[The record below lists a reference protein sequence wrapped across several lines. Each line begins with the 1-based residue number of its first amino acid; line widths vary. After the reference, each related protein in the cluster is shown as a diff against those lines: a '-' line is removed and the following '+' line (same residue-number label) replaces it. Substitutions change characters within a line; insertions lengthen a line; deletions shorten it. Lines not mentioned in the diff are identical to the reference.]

1 MVMLGMVKIL
11 DLHGFTILLY
21 NNCIYIYIYMCSKQS
36 QQTIPASSNPHLLL
50 VFVCEVKVHGSGGE
64 FGCFFFVA
72 TFRAGPQP
80 QICQWRPGTGWG
92 VGKQIW
98 FTSGILKMKIFGCW
112 SNGEC
117 GMAVESPKIGGFSGQ
132 ISLIASKWPTNAGM
146 CFSVK
151 AAPRWSLTRVRQW
164 LEPLGTPW
172 WVYPHPVAYRF
183 AQYKA
188 TAVLPGCPMLSQFLD
203 HPHGPSKW
211 AREMRN
217 ERTYT
222 AMRMTGIKC
231 IYSCPSSRHKPQSFI
246 ETKTLRFC
254 SPDTK
259 NFKKWT

>member
-1 MVMLGMVKIL
+1 MVMLGMVNIL

-21 NNCIYIYIYMCSKQS
+21 NNCMYIYIYV
-36 QQTIPASSNPHLLL
+36 QQTIPTNHPSIQQPPPPSC
-50 VFVCEVKVHGSGGE
+50 VCLRGQSPWQRRRIRV
-64 FGCFFFVA
+64 FFFVA
-72 TFRAGPQP
+72 TFRAGQP

-98 FTSGILKMKIFGCW
+98 CTSGILKMKIFGCW

-132 ISLIASKWPTNAGM
+132 ISLIASKWPTNGGM

-164 LEPLGTPW
+164 LEPVGTPW

-222 AMRMTGIKC
+222 AMRMTGITC
-231 IYSCPSSRHKPQSFI
+231 IYTCLWVPSGKL
-246 ETKTLRFC
+246 T
-254 SPDTK
+254 
-259 NFKKWT
+259 